1 MRFHDNI
8 LRDYQ
13 EDMKRCAFE
22 AWEHHQSIM
31 VQIPT
36 GTGKPHLLASIIQGA
51 TMCLVHQENGIKNT
65 KHIAL
70 PQRFSTFAK
79 TGCNI

>member
-36 GTGKPHLLASIIQGA
+36 GTGKPHLLASII
-51 TMCLVHQENGIKNT
+51 HGIKNT

>member
-8 LRDYQ
+8 LRYYQ

-36 GTGKPHLLASIIQGA
+36 GTGKPHLLASIIHDAMKPTGKSTYTKEQR
-51 TMCLVHQENGIKNT
+51 CVWFIK
-65 KHIAL
+65 KMA
-70 PQRFSTFAK
+70 
-79 TGCNI
+79 

>member
-1 MRFHDNI
+1 MALPPI
-8 LRDYQ
+8 
-13 EDMKRCAFE
+13 KRTTPYVAQVHYRQSPFPL
-22 AWEHHQSIM
+22 EHR
-31 VQIPT
+31 
-36 GTGKPHLLASIIQGA
+36 KR
-51 TMCLVHQENGIKNT
+51 ENGIKNT

>member
-1 MRFHDNI
+1 MRFHDDI

-31 VQIPT
+31 VQMPT
-36 GTGKPHLLASIIQGA
+36 GTGKPHLLASIIHDA
-51 TMCLVHQENGIKNT
+51 IKSAG
-65 KHIAL
+65 KSAYAKKQ
-70 PQRFSTFAK
+70 QRVWSIEKMA
-79 TGCNI
+79 